1 MALPDGVI
9 DRTKSHEGLALWPYL
24 DTAKKPQ
31 VTIGYG
37 HVVVDVA
44 AFKALP
50 LVGIDL
56 TSTADPPAKQQA
68 WDAIQGMVEDQ
79 EKREKKDKHTAAYY
93 ASATAVRVTAG
104 EALNTLTADLEI
116 AVAELKKKF
125 PHYDGYP
132 APGQAGLI
140 DMIFNM
146 GATRFTDSLWP
157 RLFAAMNAKD
167 AIPDWN
173 GVAAECERPALNSD
187 RNKEI
192 KELFLAAAQQQPKK
206 P

>member
-1 MALPDGVI
+1 MVPN
-9 DRTKSHEGLALWPYL
+9 LAAF
-24 DTAKKPQ
+24 DTLLLVGSNPA
-31 VTIGYG
+31 
-37 HVVVDVA
+37 DVA
-44 AFKALP
+44 DSA
-50 LVGIDL
+50 
-56 TSTADPPAKQQA
+56 AKQAA
-68 WDAIQGMVEDQ
+68 WDAIQAMVPDQ
-79 EKREKKDKHTAAYY
+79 RQRTDPNNKFAAKHYETATSVRLPVAE
-93 ASATAVRVTAG
+93 ATKLLGIDLNAAVV
-104 EALNTLTADLEI
+104 
-116 AVAELKKKF
+116 ELKKKF

-157 RLFAAMNAKD
+157 NLFAAMNADD

-173 GVAAECERPALNSD
+173 GVAAQCKRHAPNSD